1 MARRFV
7 LFITFA
13 PFIAIGIGLV
23 VAGFRS
29 PPSPMM
35 APGFPLSWFF
45 YIMGGGFL
53 AMSFIMLS
61 GFVIVGNA
69 KRKKLENLM
78 ENGQQGEAIIIG
90 LEDTG
95 VMINNNP
102 RIKLSL
108 EVQLEGH
115 APYQVQKTMVVP
127 LIRLS
132 QVQVGSKVP
141 VLVDPSE
148 PHNPA
153 KLGLLLN

>member
-1 MARRFV
+1 MARKLV

-23 VAGFRS
+23 VVGSRT
-29 PPSPMM
+29 PPNLMM
-35 APGFPLSWFF
+35 SPGFPLSSFF

-53 AMSFIMLS
+53 AMSFIMLL
-61 GFVIVGNA
+61 GFVIFGTA
-69 KRKKLENLM
+69 RRKKLENLM
-78 ENGQQGEAIIIG
+78 ENGQQGEAIILG

-102 RIKLSL
+102 RVKLAL
-108 EVQLEGH
+108 EIQLEGH
-115 APYQVQKTMVVP
+115 TPYQIQKTMVIP

-141 VLVDPSE
+141 VLVDPRE
-148 PHNPA
+148 PQNPA
-153 KLGLLLN
+153 KLGLLLS